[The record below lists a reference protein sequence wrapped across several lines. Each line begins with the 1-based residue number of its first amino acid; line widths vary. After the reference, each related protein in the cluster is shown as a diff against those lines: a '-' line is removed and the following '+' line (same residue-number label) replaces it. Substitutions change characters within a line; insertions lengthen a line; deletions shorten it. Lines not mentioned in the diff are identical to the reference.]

1 MNILTHLYT
10 YEQAER
16 SIKAPQTHR
25 RTTTAHQFTPKY
37 CAVDNL
43 INKRKFSPNS
53 GERHDPNKYSPDS
66 FTRQFALV
74 FPFIYVRVDAFM
86 GYRCNGRYIGIG
98 QGRCIHG
105 HCIYTW
111 TNIHNL
117 CNHICIY
124 TDTYVYQ
131 YIIPRRVITIY
142 TRGKIL
148 QNLKP
153 LCVCARARVCGRA
166 CVRGGNC
173 EQIMNKM

>member
-1 MNILTHLYT
+1 
-10 YEQAER
+10 
-16 SIKAPQTHR
+16 
-25 RTTTAHQFTPKY
+25 
-37 CAVDNL
+37 
-43 INKRKFSPNS
+43 
-53 GERHDPNKYSPDS
+53 
-66 FTRQFALV
+66 
-74 FPFIYVRVDAFM
+74 M
-86 GYRCNGRYIGIG
+86 GYRCNGGYIGIG

-111 TNIHNL
+111 THIHNL

-153 LCVCARARVCGRA
+153 LRVCARARARA
-166 CVRGGNC
+166 GVRAGAG
-173 EQIMNKM
+173 EIVNKL

>member
-1 MNILTHLYT
+1 
-10 YEQAER
+10 
-16 SIKAPQTHR
+16 
-25 RTTTAHQFTPKY
+25 
-37 CAVDNL
+37 
-43 INKRKFSPNS
+43 
-53 GERHDPNKYSPDS
+53 
-66 FTRQFALV
+66 
-74 FPFIYVRVDAFM
+74 M
-86 GYRCNGRYIGIG
+86 GYRCNGGYIGIG

-153 LCVCARARVCGRA
+153 LRVCARARARAGVRA
-166 CVRGGNC
+166 CAGEIV
-173 EQIMNKM
+173 NKL